1 MKLLKVLLIIVVMIV
16 ILYIY
21 IYNQISVFRVKDIK
35 INSNKLSKS
44 IKITQISDFHS
55 NHLID
60 LEKMGEEIEKFNPD
74 FIVLT
79 GDMID
84 YSERELNTVFT
95 LFNTI
100 AKLDKDIYFIHGN
113 HETNHRL
120 YKELRTEMERLGIII
135 LENNSMTIIV
145 NEEKINLTGLKFYS
159 QLRSNEEMD
168 QYHQAIRD
176 LNLNY
181 YNILLIHSPNNIDSL
196 LNEKQDLV
204 LSGHTHGGQ
213 LRLPIIGPI
222 VAPGQGLFPK
232 YDKGIFKVN
241 NATLYIDSG
250 LGNSVAPLRLFNP
263 VQFSNI
269 TIEPMGS
276 E

>member
-1 MKLLKVLLIIVVMIV
+1 MKLLKILLIIGVMAV

-21 IYNQISVFRVKDIK
+21 IYNQISIFRVKDIK
-35 INSNKLSKS
+35 ISSNKLSKS

-60 LEKMGEEIEKFNPD
+60 LEKMRNEIEQFDPD

-84 YSERELNTVFT
+84 YSGRELNTVFE
-95 LFNTI
+95 LFSTI
-100 AKLDKDIYFIHGN
+100 AKSDKDIYFIHGN

-120 YKELRTEMERLGIII
+120 YKELRAEIERLGIII
-135 LENNSMTIIV
+135 LENNSMTILV
-145 NEEKINLTGLKFYS
+145 NDEKINLTGLKFYS
-159 QLRSNEEMD
+159 QLRSNEEIN
-168 QYHQAIRD
+168 QYQKSIKD
-176 LNLNY
+176 LNLDY
-181 YNILLIHSPNNIDSL
+181 YNILLLHSPNNIENL

-222 VAPGQGLFPK
+222 IAPGQGLFPK

-241 NATLYIDSG
+241 NTTLYIDSG
-250 LGNSVAPLRLFNP
+250 LGNSGVPLRLLNP

-269 TIEPMGS
+269 TIEPVGG